1 MHCYFSDED
10 TFQSNVDSMATSSSQ
25 ILSRLKR
32 FNTPV
37 WAQGLKNIP
46 KFIIPVSLHSSL

>member
-10 TFQSNVDSMATSSSQ
+10 TVQSNVDSMATSSSQ

-32 FNTPV
+32 FNPPV

-46 KFIIPVSLHSSL
+46 RFIIPVSLHSSL